1 MKAIISTFFNTL
13 YFESQSES
21 ISQYDIR
28 KIKEF
33 RASGNLF
40 GIMLYHNK
48 DVIENI
54 LKQYGIEID
63 FYIAQN
69 GHIEVKNRLDCFSY
83 EPFDENE
90 MYNILNAIEMPYQ
103 GYLFNQN
110 LRETVSLDT
119 LNDLKI
125 KEYTLAI
132 LKFDNSTTTQQIA
145 NLLTQKFGHILQIDI
160 QDNEMTLFS
169 RKGNS
174 EDTIEMINKVY
185 HVDLN
190 DIHIVKNHFVDLDLV
205 RSFNNLYA
213 LNQRVWLDKEIIEVD
228 SICDCIE
235 LIMLNEKND
244 FSFFFMS
251 KFEKKGVLKL

>member
-1 MKAIISTFFNTL
+1 MKVIISTFFNTL
-13 YFESQSES
+13 YFEGQSKS

-33 RASGNLF
+33 REAGNLF

-54 LKQYGIEID
+54 LNQYGIEID
-63 FYIAQN
+63 FYITQN

-83 EPFDENE
+83 EPFDGNE
-90 MYNILNAIEMPYQ
+90 MYNILNAIEVPYQ

-110 LRETVSLDT
+110 LREKVSLET

-132 LKFDNSTTTQQIA
+132 LKFDNANTSKQIA
-145 NLLTQKFGHILQIDI
+145 DLLTQKFGHILQVDI
-160 QDNEMTLFS
+160 RDNELTLFS
-169 RKGNS
+169 KKGNS

-185 HVDLN
+185 HVGLS
-190 DIHIVKNHFVDLDLV
+190 DIHIIKNYFVDLDLV

-228 SICDCIE
+228 SICECIE
-235 LIMLNEKND
+235 LIMLNGKNN
-244 FSFFFMS
+244 FSFFLCQNM
-251 KFEKKGVLKL
+251 KKKKY